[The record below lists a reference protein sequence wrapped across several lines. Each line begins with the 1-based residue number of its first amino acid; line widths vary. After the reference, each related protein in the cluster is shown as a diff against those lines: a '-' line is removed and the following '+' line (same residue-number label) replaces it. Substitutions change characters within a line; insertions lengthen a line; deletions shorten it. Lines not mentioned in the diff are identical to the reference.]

1 MISKVFTFFCIAANV
16 GLSLQAQETDLTGRV
31 YDLIADY
38 QINYDDVHKNPY
50 VFVGRGKRIIID
62 ESRVDT
68 RDLWYIGYFSNRV
81 SFSAS
86 SITIPSST
94 TRYVEHWSQRLQK
107 NDKVR
112 MRAGP
117 YRGADTE
124 VFTDLDSEE
133 YQKSQR
139 SLSRI
144 DPLDQVLSIAKK
156 LDTGSHTASRMHE
169 MLLGKGVQLAIGKYT
184 KDGDIEAEFNIS
196 SNYPIR
202 LTVLFGKKQRFFPIS
217 VEWETK
223 LTKKGF
229 FTLSHQLID
238 WQRRQELMVPSR
250 IQAISTQP
258 SGMSRNFDISFEW
271 KLNESIPE
279 NLVEVESDVWRENI
293 RVLFDAGWQ
302 RRETT
307 PPVLPFGR

>member
-1 MISKVFTFFCIAANV
+1 MISKVFIFFCIAATL

-112 MRAGP
+112 M
-117 YRGADTE
+117 
-124 VFTDLDSEE
+124 
-133 YQKSQR
+133 
-139 SLSRI
+139 
-144 DPLDQVLSIAKK
+144 
-156 LDTGSHTASRMHE
+156 
-169 MLLGKGVQLAIGKYT
+169 
-184 KDGDIEAEFNIS
+184 
-196 SNYPIR
+196 
-202 LTVLFGKKQRFFPIS
+202 
-217 VEWETK
+217 
-223 LTKKGF
+223 
-229 FTLSHQLID
+229 
-238 WQRRQELMVPSR
+238 
-250 IQAISTQP
+250 
-258 SGMSRNFDISFEW
+258 
-271 KLNESIPE
+271 
-279 NLVEVESDVWRENI
+279 
-293 RVLFDAGWQ
+293 
-302 RRETT
+302 
-307 PPVLPFGR
+307 